1 MGIEIER
8 KFLLHNKTW
17 RDQVH
22 SVSHIQQGYFVAAS
36 ALTQGLAKAS
46 VRVRIENGAAELNIK
61 AVRLGIERAEYGYRI
76 PMSDATSMLQ
86 ELCSGLLEKRRH
98 RVRVAGFCF
107 EVDEFLGEN
116 SGLVVAEIELSD
128 AEAAFPRPD
137 WLGLEVSD
145 RPRYYNVQ
153 LIDHPYCRWS
163 EAERAGARG
172 C

>member
-8 KFLLHNKTW
+8 KFLLDNQTW

-22 SVSHIQQGYFVAAS
+22 SVSHIRQGYFVAAQ

-61 AVRLGIERAEYGYRI
+61 AVGLGIERAEYGYRI

-86 ELCSGLLEKRRH
+86 ELCSGVLEKRRH

-107 EVDEFLGEN
+107 EIDEFLGKN
-116 SGLVVAEIELSD
+116 TGLVVAEIELLD
-128 AEAAFPRPD
+128 ADAVFPRPD

-145 RPRYYNVQ
+145 CPRYYNVQ
-153 LIDHPYCRWS
+153 LIDYPYCRWS
-163 EAERAGARG
+163 TAERAGARG